1 MSVAKSPLG
10 ERSVQPPPRT
20 WLGKFADAFRGFFL
34 SIRTQ
39 SSFVAHIPV
48 AVACVTLAAWL
59 GITAVEWCLVI
70 LAIGLVIMAEV
81 FNTSIEALAKA
92 VGRYPDNDLRDALDH
107 ASGGVLVAVLTAVA
121 MGFVILGPRVWSLLA
136 PLVGIPF

>member
-1 MSVAKSPLG
+1 M
-10 ERSVQPPPRT
+10 QPPPRT

-34 SIRTQ
+34 SVRTQ

-48 AVACVTLAAWL
+48 AGACVALAAWL
-59 GITAVEWCLVI
+59 GITAVEWCLVM

>member
-39 SSFVAHIPV
+39 SSFAAHIPV
-48 AVACVTLAAWL
+48 AVACVALAAWL

>member
-1 MSVAKSPLG
+1 VSVAKSPLG

-34 SIRTQ
+34 SVRTQ

-48 AVACVTLAAWL
+48 AVACVALAAWL